1 MNIKAKA
8 AAITVGLIVAA
19 GVVAELLRAGVNALS
34 TEELT
39 NLIGAVFMGWLIY
52 LMYKLVLCRLE
63 YNESITKINEEIAA
77 KKIGRAHV

>member
-77 KKIGRAHV
+77 KTVDQ